1 VLAVAVHFTKKLA
14 ESIIYWLVQFSYML
28 KLKGNA
34 LGISGMIGFVTI
46 LLISGLSTNGYINSV
61 YGQQKQIFT
70 ASLTGGKGVPPIKTP
85 ATGIA
90 KVTLSAD
97 GKSLNYLLTVTD
109 IHSVIGAHIHS
120 GNAQQNGPVVLILFG
135 NPTMTGPP
143 TGAVNGILSKGT
155 STASDLQ
162 GPLAGKQL
170 SDLINLIKSG
180 NAYVNVHT
188 TQNPKGEIRGQI
200 TAGS

>member
-1 VLAVAVHFTKKLA
+1 MQKANLD
-14 ESIIYWLVQFSYML
+14 I
-28 KLKGNA
+28 
-34 LGISGMIGFVTI
+34 LGISCAIGFVTI
-46 LLISGLSTNGYINSV
+46 LLIFGLSTNGYINSV

-70 ASLTGGKGVPPIKTP
+70 ASLTGSKGVPPIKTP
-85 ATGIA
+85 ATGVA
-90 KVTLSAD
+90 KFTLSAG
-97 GKSLNYLLTVTD
+97 GKSLNYVLMVRN

-120 GNAQQNGPVVLILFG
+120 GNGQQNGPVVLILFG

-143 TGAVNGILSKGT
+143 TGAVNGVLSKGT
-155 STASDLQ
+155 STASDFK

-170 SDLINLIKSG
+170 SDLVNLIKSG